1 MVKAGAHLAAGA
13 IAAALLLT
21 GAGGAVAFA
30 DTPADSTA
38 SENSNSTAPDSSA
51 APAEHSVKAEHPVD
65 NNTLSSSENARSPG
79 DQADNESNGG
89 DAKDSAREEPG
100 DEQIDEKQPDEK
112 QPEEKQP
119 DHDPGASN
127 CSGGSASDCPGG
139 KTITRVPLRPE
150 APPPVDLAPLP
161 EAPLAPAPE
170 TPPPADLPPVIPATP
185 VDPDTVDAGAGE
197 AGHRPGGNEPP
208 VLTAPFLIAPAP
220 LPPVHIL
227 GASIAPLWPLVGR
240 TVDPAPQ
247 WAGEPSP
254 QLLRASSDQRQL
266 HESSLTNF
274 GLTARGQTPYRTGY
288 AEYSSRPLA
297 QTAAGALPGLAGLV
311 IMTASGICLGYRQ
324 ANMAQQLR
332 PAGVDRFLS

>member
-21 GAGGAVAFA
+21 GAGGAVAVA

-65 NNTLSSSENARSPG
+65 NNTFSSSENARSPG

-100 DEQIDEKQPDEK
+100 DEQIDEKTPDEK
-112 QPEEKQP
+112 KP
-119 DHDPGASN
+119 DHDPGT
-127 CSGGSASDCPGG
+127 SDDPGG
-139 KTITRVPLRPE
+139 KTINRVPLLPE

-161 EAPLAPAPE
+161 EAPLAPALE
-170 TPPPADLPPVIPATP
+170 TPPPADIPPIIPATP
-185 VDPDTVDAGAGE
+185 VDPDTVDAVAGE

-208 VLTAPFLIAPAP
+208 VLTVPFLVAPAP

-227 GASIAPLWPLVGR
+227 GASIAPRWTSGGR
-240 TVDPAPQ
+240 AVDATPRR
-247 WAGEPSP
+247 AGEPSP
-254 QLLRASSDQRQL
+254 RLLRASDGRPL
-266 HESSLTNF
+266 HEPSLTNS
-274 GLTARGQTPYRTGY
+274 GLTTRGQTPYRTGY
-288 AEYSSRPLA
+288 GEYSSRPLA
-297 QTAAGALPGLAGLV
+297 QMAAGALPGLAGLV

-324 ANMAQQLR
+324 ANTAQQLQT
-332 PAGVDRFLS
+332 AGIGRFLS